1 MATTSLPSS
10 NEVRRSSA
18 AGLLTGILLLA
29 VVVLSRRM
37 VGAITGFSS
46 ASAACLVAGFVMLVG
61 LASGLSLKRDQDT
74 STTQHS
80 LLLATLSALP
90 GLAMG
95 LALLP
100 TQDAGG
106 LVALLGEFG
115 ILVVSGMNLAPI
127 IVTRTQLQGGEST
140 PTRESLLVGASGL
153 VGAEPDGTA
162 RSNERVPDPLG
173 TECTRPMVTTH
184 VERVVA
190 TNGADVKPSDLI
202 EVDVSEMSE
211 ANDIRLDEHSLNR
224 TQWMQR
230 SLCDGCDVIEGS
242 VRVTLSRGVKQVAVH
257 VPFAP
262 AFVAAPQFEAEPLGE
277 ADVEVRQ
284 TSLHCYGVRFEVA
297 RRQHLHEV
305 VSVEISYFASAA
317 LFESAA
323 A

>member
-1 MATTSLPSS
+1 
-10 NEVRRSSA
+10 
-18 AGLLTGILLLA
+18 
-29 VVVLSRRM
+29 
-37 VGAITGFSS
+37 
-46 ASAACLVAGFVMLVG
+46 MLVG
-61 LASGLSLKRDQDT
+61 LASGLSLKSDQDK
-74 STTQHS
+74 STTPYL

-106 LVALLGEFG
+106 LVALLGELG
-115 ILVVSGMNLAPI
+115 ILVVSGLNLAPVA
-127 IVTRTQLQGGEST
+127 VTQTQPLGSEST
-140 PTRESLLVGASGL
+140 PTRKPLLVGANGL
-153 VGAEPDGTA
+153 VGSEPDGIA
-162 RSNERVPDPLG
+162 RSNERVPEPLS
-173 TECTRPMVTTH
+173 TECTRPVVTTH
-184 VERVVA
+184 VESVVA
-190 TNGADVKPSDLI
+190 AKGAHVKPSDLI
-202 EVDVSEMSE
+202 QVDASELSE
-211 ANDIRLDEHSLNR
+211 ANDIRLDEHGLNR

-242 VRVTLSRGVKQVAVH
+242 VRVTLPRGVKQVAVH

-262 AFVAAPQFEAEPLGE
+262 AFAAAPQFEAEPLGE

-305 VSVEISYFASAA
+305 VSVEISYFASAV
-317 LFESAA
+317 LLESAA